1 MRVGKNPQSKACYNN
16 NYTHQVVVPVYVPS
30 NQDYFKDGFIILKL
44 SIESLIKTT
53 HPKTFITIVNNG
65 SSKEVANY
73 LNTLFVN
80 NQVQEVIH
88 TSNIGKNNAIIKAV
102 KGHAFKLVTITDADV
117 LFLNNWQE
125 ETLKVYKAF
134 PKAGV
139 VGLVPQFKL
148 YNNFCSNLILSN
160 LFNKKLKFTSVKNP
174 EAIRHFYKSIGWDDN
189 YNKDY
194 LLKHLTLSSK
204 DNLEAVVGSG
214 HFVATYKP
222 EVLKLENDIQ
232 VYQNLS
238 PKLDRELLDKPVL
251 EFDGWRLTTSDNFAY
266 HMGNVFELWMKE
278 ALLRLDDNKNK
289 HEELNYEVLN
299 RLTPIN
305 KIEYFLKNKVGRK
318 LFSNSFLNKRFL
330 KHKGLPKSMIKK
342 Y

>member
-1 MRVGKNPQSKACYNN
+1 MRIGKNPQSNINFHN
-16 NYTHQVVVPVYVPS
+16 NYTHQVVIPVYVP
-30 NQDYFKDGFIILKL
+30 NREGYFKDGFAILKI
-44 SIESLIKTT
+44 SIESLIKTV
-53 HPKTFITIVNNG
+53 HSKTFITVVNNG
-65 SSKEVANY
+65 SDYEVSSY
-73 LNTLFVN
+73 LNNLFTK
-80 NQVQEVIH
+80 QQIHEVIH

-102 KGHAFKLVTITDADV
+102 KGHDFKLVTIADADV
-117 LFLNNWQE
+117 FFLNNWQE

-174 EAIRHFYKSIGWDDN
+174 GAIQHFYKSIGWDDN

-266 HMGNVFELWMKE
+266 HMGNVFELWMEE

-289 HEELNYEVLN
+289 LEELNYEVLN